1 MTKILG
7 IDTGTNSL
15 GWAIVEKSRIEG
27 GVVMAVLNIT
37 KDNFQQEVVAASQT
51 VLVDFWA
58 TWCGPCQMM
67 GPILE
72 ELATKHPEIKVG
84 KINVDEQPELAM
96 QFQIDAIPALM
107 VFKGGKA
114 VAQTVGLQPIENL
127 EQLL

>member
-1 MTKILG
+1 
-7 IDTGTNSL
+7 
-15 GWAIVEKSRIEG
+15 
-27 GVVMAVLNIT
+27 MAVINIT
-37 KDNFQQEVVAASQT
+37 KDNFQQEVQAASQT

-96 QFQIDAIPALM
+96 LFQIDAIPALI

-114 VAQTVGLQPIENL
+114 AAQTVGLQSVENL

>member
-1 MTKILG
+1 
-7 IDTGTNSL
+7 
-15 GWAIVEKSRIEG
+15 
-27 GVVMAVLNIT
+27 MAVINIT

-84 KINVDEQPELAM
+84 KINVDEQPELATH
-96 QFQIDAIPALM
+96 FQIDAIPALM

-114 VAQTVGLQPIENL
+114 AAQTVGLQPIENL

>member
-1 MTKILG
+1 
-7 IDTGTNSL
+7 
-15 GWAIVEKSRIEG
+15 
-27 GVVMAVLNIT
+27 MAVLNIT

-67 GPILE
+67 GSILE

-107 VFKGGKA
+107 VFKGGKV
-114 VAQTVGLQPIENL
+114 VAQTVGLQPVENL

>member
-1 MTKILG
+1 
-7 IDTGTNSL
+7 
-15 GWAIVEKSRIEG
+15 
-27 GVVMAVLNIT
+27 MAVINIT

-72 ELATKHPEIKVG
+72 ELATKHSEIKVG
-84 KINVDEQPELAM
+84 KINVDEQPELATH
-96 QFQIDAIPALM
+96 FQIDAIPALM

-114 VAQTVGLQPIENL
+114 AAQTVGLQPIENL

>member
-1 MTKILG
+1 
-7 IDTGTNSL
+7 
-15 GWAIVEKSRIEG
+15 
-27 GVVMAVLNIT
+27 MAVINIT

-67 GPILE
+67 GLILE

-107 VFKGGKA
+107 VFKGGNA
-114 VAQTVGLQPIENL
+114 AAQTVGLQPIENL

>member
-1 MTKILG
+1 
-7 IDTGTNSL
+7 
-15 GWAIVEKSRIEG
+15 
-27 GVVMAVLNIT
+27 MAVINIT

-107 VFKGGKA
+107 VFKDGKA
-114 VAQTVGLQPIENL
+114 VAQTVGLQPVEKL

>member
-1 MTKILG
+1 
-7 IDTGTNSL
+7 
-15 GWAIVEKSRIEG
+15 
-27 GVVMAVLNIT
+27 MAVINIT

-84 KINVDEQPELAM
+84 KINVDEQPELAT
-96 QFQIDAIPALM
+96 QFQIDAIPAWM

-114 VAQTVGLQPIENL
+114 AAQTVGLQPIENL

>member
-1 MTKILG
+1 
-7 IDTGTNSL
+7 
-15 GWAIVEKSRIEG
+15 
-27 GVVMAVLNIT
+27 MAVINIT
-37 KDNFQQEVVAASQT
+37 KDNFQQEVQAASQT

-107 VFKGGKA
+107 AFKGGKA
-114 VAQTVGLQPIENL
+114 VAQTVGLQPVENL

>member
-1 MTKILG
+1 
-7 IDTGTNSL
+7 
-15 GWAIVEKSRIEG
+15 
-27 GVVMAVLNIT
+27 MAVINIT
-37 KDNFQQEVVAASQT
+37 KDNFQQEVLASSQT

-107 VFKGGKA
+107 VFKEGKA
-114 VAQTVGLQPIENL
+114 VAQTVGLQPVENL

>member
-1 MTKILG
+1 
-7 IDTGTNSL
+7 
-15 GWAIVEKSRIEG
+15 
-27 GVVMAVLNIT
+27 MAVINIT

-51 VLVDFWA
+51 VL
-58 TWCGPCQMM
+58 M

-84 KINVDEQPELAM
+84 KINVDEQPELAT

-107 VFKGGKA
+107 VFKDGKA
-114 VAQTVGLQPIENL
+114 AAQTVGLQPIENL

>member
-1 MTKILG
+1 
-7 IDTGTNSL
+7 
-15 GWAIVEKSRIEG
+15 
-27 GVVMAVLNIT
+27 MAVINIT
-37 KDNFQQEVVAASQT
+37 KDNFQQEVQAASQT

-107 VFKGGKA
+107 VFKGGKTA
-114 VAQTVGLQPIENL
+114 AQTVGLQPIENL

>member
-1 MTKILG
+1 
-7 IDTGTNSL
+7 
-15 GWAIVEKSRIEG
+15 
-27 GVVMAVLNIT
+27 MAVINIT

-84 KINVDEQPELAM
+84 KINVDEQPELAT
-96 QFQIDAIPALM
+96 QFQIDAIPALI
-107 VFKGGKA
+107 VFKSGKA
-114 VAQTVGLQPIENL
+114 TAQTVGLQPIENL

>member
-1 MTKILG
+1 
-7 IDTGTNSL
+7 
-15 GWAIVEKSRIEG
+15 
-27 GVVMAVLNIT
+27 MAVINIT

-67 GPILE
+67 GPIL
-72 ELATKHPEIKVG
+72 HPEIKVG
-84 KINVDEQPELAM
+84 KINVDEQPELAT
-96 QFQIDAIPALM
+96 QFQIDAIPALI

-114 VAQTVGLQPIENL
+114 AAQTVGLQPIENL

>member
-1 MTKILG
+1 
-7 IDTGTNSL
+7 
-15 GWAIVEKSRIEG
+15 
-27 GVVMAVLNIT
+27 MAVINIT

-84 KINVDEQPELAM
+84 KINVDEQPELAT
-96 QFQIDAIPALM
+96 QVQIDALPALM
-107 VFKGGKA
+107 GFQGGKA
-114 VAQTVGLQPIENL
+114 AAQTVGLQPIENL

>member
-1 MTKILG
+1 
-7 IDTGTNSL
+7 
-15 GWAIVEKSRIEG
+15 
-27 GVVMAVLNIT
+27 MAVINIT

-114 VAQTVGLQPIENL
+114 VAQTVGLQPVENL

>member
-1 MTKILG
+1 
-7 IDTGTNSL
+7 
-15 GWAIVEKSRIEG
+15 
-27 GVVMAVLNIT
+27 MAVINIT

-58 TWCGPCQMM
+58 AWCGPCQMM

-114 VAQTVGLQPIENL
+114 AAQTVGLQPIENL

>member
-1 MTKILG
+1 
-7 IDTGTNSL
+7 
-15 GWAIVEKSRIEG
+15 
-27 GVVMAVLNIT
+27 MAVINIT

-67 GPILE
+67 GPILD

-96 QFQIDAIPALM
+96 PFLH
-107 VFKGGKA
+107 
-114 VAQTVGLQPIENL
+114 
-127 EQLL
+127 

>member
-1 MTKILG
+1 
-7 IDTGTNSL
+7 
-15 GWAIVEKSRIEG
+15 
-27 GVVMAVLNIT
+27 MAVINIT
-37 KDNFQQEVVAASQT
+37 KDNFQQEVQAASQT

-107 VFKGGKA
+107 VFKGGEA
-114 VAQTVGLQPIENL
+114 VAQTVGLQPVENL

>member
-1 MTKILG
+1 
-7 IDTGTNSL
+7 
-15 GWAIVEKSRIEG
+15 
-27 GVVMAVLNIT
+27 MAVINIT

-114 VAQTVGLQPIENL
+114 AAQTVGLQPIENL

>member
-1 MTKILG
+1 M
-7 IDTGTNSL
+7 
-15 GWAIVEKSRIEG
+15 
-27 GVVMAVLNIT
+27 
-37 KDNFQQEVVAASQT
+37 AASQT

-84 KINVDEQPELAM
+84 KINVDEQPELAT

-107 VFKGGKA
+107 VFKDGKA
-114 VAQTVGLQPIENL
+114 AAQTVGLQPIENL

>member
-1 MTKILG
+1 
-7 IDTGTNSL
+7 
-15 GWAIVEKSRIEG
+15 
-27 GVVMAVLNIT
+27 MAVINIT
-37 KDNFQQEVVAASQT
+37 KDNFQQEVVASSQT

-84 KINVDEQPELAM
+84 KINVDKQSELAM

-107 VFKGGKA
+107 VFKEGKA
-114 VAQTVGLQPIENL
+114 VTQTVGLQPLENL

>member
-1 MTKILG
+1 
-7 IDTGTNSL
+7 
-15 GWAIVEKSRIEG
+15 
-27 GVVMAVLNIT
+27 MAVISIT
-37 KDNFQQEVVAASQT
+37 KDNFQQEVVASSQT

-107 VFKGGKA
+107 VFKEGKA
-114 VAQTVGLQPIENL
+114 VAQTVGLQPVENL

>member
-1 MTKILG
+1 
-7 IDTGTNSL
+7 
-15 GWAIVEKSRIEG
+15 
-27 GVVMAVLNIT
+27 MAVINIT

-67 GPILE
+67 GPILD

-84 KINVDEQPELAM
+84 KINVDEQPELAT
-96 QFQIDAIPALM
+96 QFKIDAIPALI

-114 VAQTVGLQPIENL
+114 AAQTVGLQPIEHI

>member
-1 MTKILG
+1 
-7 IDTGTNSL
+7 
-15 GWAIVEKSRIEG
+15 
-27 GVVMAVLNIT
+27 MAVINIT

-84 KINVDEQPELAM
+84 KINVDEQPELAT
-96 QFQIDAIPALM
+96 QFQIVAIPALI

-114 VAQTVGLQPIENL
+114 AAQTVGLQPIENI

>member
-1 MTKILG
+1 
-7 IDTGTNSL
+7 
-15 GWAIVEKSRIEG
+15 
-27 GVVMAVLNIT
+27 MAVINIT
-37 KDNFQQEVVAASQT
+37 KDNFQQEVVAAYQT

-67 GPILE
+67 GPILD

-84 KINVDEQPELAM
+84 KINVDEQPELAT
-96 QFQIDAIPALM
+96 QFKIDAIPALI

-114 VAQTVGLQPIENL
+114 AAQTVGLQPIENI

>member
-1 MTKILG
+1 
-7 IDTGTNSL
+7 
-15 GWAIVEKSRIEG
+15 
-27 GVVMAVLNIT
+27 MAVINIT

-84 KINVDEQPELAM
+84 KINVDEQPELAT

-107 VFKGGKA
+107 VFKDGKTA
-114 VAQTVGLQPIENL
+114 AQTVGLQPIENL

>member
-1 MTKILG
+1 
-7 IDTGTNSL
+7 
-15 GWAIVEKSRIEG
+15 
-27 GVVMAVLNIT
+27 MAVINIT
-37 KDNFQQEVVAASQT
+37 KDNFQQEVVATSQT

-84 KINVDEQPELAM
+84 KINVDEQPELATK
-96 QFQIDAIPALM
+96 FQIDAIPALM

-114 VAQTVGLQPIENL
+114 AAQTVGLQPIENL

>member
-1 MTKILG
+1 
-7 IDTGTNSL
+7 
-15 GWAIVEKSRIEG
+15 
-27 GVVMAVLNIT
+27 MAVINIT

-107 VFKGGKA
+107 VFKRGKA
-114 VAQTVGLQPIENL
+114 VAQTVGLQPVENL

>member
-1 MTKILG
+1 
-7 IDTGTNSL
+7 
-15 GWAIVEKSRIEG
+15 
-27 GVVMAVLNIT
+27 MAVLNIT

-84 KINVDEQPELAM
+84 KINVDEQTELAM

-107 VFKGGKA
+107 VFKDGKA

>member
-1 MTKILG
+1 
-7 IDTGTNSL
+7 
-15 GWAIVEKSRIEG
+15 
-27 GVVMAVLNIT
+27 MAVINIT

-84 KINVDEQPELAM
+84 KINVDEQPELASEFGIM
-96 QFQIDAIPALM
+96 SIPTLVVM
-107 VFKGGKA
+107 KNGKIVQQVSGA
-114 VAQTVGLQPIENL
+114 RPKETILTMI
-127 EQLL
+127 

>member
-1 MTKILG
+1 
-7 IDTGTNSL
+7 
-15 GWAIVEKSRIEG
+15 
-27 GVVMAVLNIT
+27 MAVINIT
-37 KDNFQQEVVAASQT
+37 KDNFQQEVVSASQT

-84 KINVDEQPELAM
+84 KINVDEQPELAT

-107 VFKGGKA
+107 VFKDGKA
-114 VAQTVGLQPIENL
+114 AAQTVGLQPIENL

>member
-1 MTKILG
+1 
-7 IDTGTNSL
+7 
-15 GWAIVEKSRIEG
+15 
-27 GVVMAVLNIT
+27 MAVINIT

-67 GPILE
+67 GPILD

-84 KINVDEQPELAM
+84 KINVDEQPELAT
-96 QFQIDAIPALM
+96 QFQIDAIPALI
-107 VFKGGKA
+107 VFKSGKA
-114 VAQTVGLQPIENL
+114 TAQTVGLQPIENL